1 MRNLYTEIDLLEIV
15 KQLRISKFM
24 SQVVLTRSQRELVKF
39 LKQYTLLT
47 RVPRKHY
54 VTPGQMLR
62 KPSVDSAELSD

>member
-1 MRNLYTEIDLLEIV
+1 VRNLYTEIDLLEIV

-54 VTPGQMLR
+54 VTPDQMLR
-62 KPSVDSAELSD
+62 KSSVDSAELSD

>member
-1 MRNLYTEIDLLEIV
+1 VRNLYTEIDLLEIV

-62 KPSVDSAELSD
+62 KQSVDSAELSD